1 MNNDK
6 DKIRQQIYLGALL
19 HDIGKFYQRYDANSA
34 SKSELLDDAIKK
46 LESVYCLIIITT
58 LHINTFYGLLSF

>member
-19 HDIGKFYQRYDANSA
+19 HDIGKFYQRASENPNEKTHQEFGYDWLI
-34 SKSELLDDAIKK
+34 EK
-46 LESVYCLIIITT
+46 LP
-58 LHINTFYGLLSF
+58 